1 MNGLTVEKVG
11 YCESSKAEPTKLR
24 CPVIIHV
31 NQKRALNLT
40 PTRHEVNQKMYIWQ
54 ENGNW
59 VVDFRLRGQIRVSI
73 AFGAVGFEVS
83 HPEDAK

>member
-1 MNGLTVEKVG
+1 M
-11 YCESSKAEPTKLR
+11 S
-24 CPVIIHV
+24 
-31 NQKRALNLT
+31 
-40 PTRHEVNQKMYIWQ
+40 QKMYIWQ

-83 HPEDAK
+83 HLEDAE